1 MSMTAIDQIE
11 RDLTAPSPDLVDEIA
26 RLDGDIT
33 VLGVGGKVGPSVA
46 VMAQRA
52 IEEAG
57 VDKSVYG
64 VARFSDPAAKG
75 PHWSWAG
82 VADGA
87 GRPDRRPRSSP
98 PPRTPPTSSS
108 WRATSSAR

>member
-26 RLDGDIT
+26 RLEGDIM

-46 VMAQRA
+46 GMARRA

-57 VDKSVYG
+57 VDKNVYG
-64 VARFSDPAAKG
+64 VARFSDPAAKA
-75 PHWSWAG
+75 PPWSSTGWY
-82 VADGA
+82 
-87 GRPDRRPRSSP
+87 RCRR
-98 PPRTPPTSSS
+98 T
-108 WRATSSAR
+108 